1 MEIPAHEREAVEHE
15 ISLTIAQDIGTFS
28 RLSRQ
33 NGQRCHALVN
43 AGQCG
48 VVEEDKQEDGWVARL
63 VARHQLDA
71 TPLFLHTPEAA
82 AAGVGPWL
90 VELPSTRDA
99 ADAAPWLHD
108 LARGAGA
115 VHALSLVASPL
126 RSITLAAHL
135 RSWLD
140 AVIPPDPALGDDEA
154 VGAVLRWFDPR
165 IGFDMVTRWPDDL
178 RQDFLSAFT
187 WAGWN
192 AEFHPHGLRCS
203 KPYAPRSAA
212 RTEPMQ
218 LGKDLLLAM
227 APLNRADALLAHVH
241 ERFGSPVFQH
251 IAPALQRW
259 ISLDQLQAV
268 QRLGLS
274 DFEDWITLLQQSLS
288 LHPELPQLP
297 GFAKN
302 WGDARAAGRT
312 LAHVLE
318 AQPAEWWQQQQNAA
332 PRIWAQRAHR
342 FLEPLQARRG
352 ASDAVHAFSALLSA
366 ALPTA

>member
-1 MEIPAHEREAVEHE
+1 MEIPAYEREAFEDE
-15 ISLTIAQDIGTFS
+15 ISQTIAQDIGTFA

-33 NGQRCHALVN
+33 SGQRCYALVN

-48 VVEEDKQEDGWVARL
+48 VVDENRQEDGWVARL
-63 VARHQLDA
+63 VARYQLDA

-90 VELPSTRDA
+90 VELPSMPEATDA
-99 ADAAPWLHD
+99 SPWLHD

-126 RSITLAAHL
+126 RPVTLAAHL

-140 AVIPPDPALGDDEA
+140 AVILPDPALEDDEA

-165 IGFDMVTRWPDDL
+165 IGFDMVIRWPDDV
-178 RQDFLSAFT
+178 RQGFLSAFT
-187 WAGWN
+187 WTGWD

-203 KPYAPRSAA
+203 KPYTPQSAA
-212 RTEPMQ
+212 RTAPMR
-218 LGKDLLLAM
+218 LDKDLLLAM

-241 ERFGSPVFQH
+241 ERFGSQAFQP

-259 ISLDQLQAV
+259 VALDQLQAV
-268 QRLGLS
+268 QQLGLS

-288 LHPELPQLP
+288 LHPELSRLP
-297 GFAKN
+297 GLAESLV
-302 WGDARAAGRT
+302 DARGAGRT
-312 LAHVLE
+312 LAHVFE

-332 PRIWAQRAHR
+332 PRMWAQKASR
-342 FLEPLQARRG
+342 FLAPLQARRG
-352 ASDAVHAFSALLSA
+352 TPDAAHAFSTLFSV
-366 ALPTA
+366 ALPAA

>member
-1 MEIPAHEREAVEHE
+1 MEIPAYEREAFEDE
-15 ISLTIAQDIGTFS
+15 ISQTIAQDIGTFA
-28 RLSRQ
+28 RLARQ
-33 NGQRCHALVN
+33 TGQRCYALVN

-48 VVEEDKQEDGWVARL
+48 AVEEDRQEDGWAARL
-63 VARHQLDA
+63 MARYQLDA

-82 AAGVGPWL
+82 AIGVGPWL
-90 VELPSTRDA
+90 VELPSMP
-99 ADAAPWLHD
+99 DAAPWLHN

-126 RSITLAAHL
+126 RPVTLAAHL

-140 AVIPPDPALGDDEA
+140 AVIPPDPALEDDEA

-165 IGFDMVTRWPDDL
+165 IGFDMVTRWPDDV

-212 RTEPMQ
+212 RTTPLQ
-218 LGKDLLLAM
+218 LDKDLLLTM
-227 APLNRADALLAHVH
+227 APLNRADALLAHVRD
-241 ERFGSPVFQH
+241 RFGSQAFQH
-251 IAPALQRW
+251 IAPAIQRW
-259 ISLDQLQAV
+259 IALDQLQAV
-268 QRLGLS
+268 QQLGLP
-274 DFEDWITLLQQSLS
+274 DFEDWITLLHHSLS
-288 LHPELPQLP
+288 LHPELSYLP
-297 GFAKN
+297 GLAESLV
-302 WGDARAAGRT
+302 DARHAGRS

-332 PRIWAQRAHR
+332 PRTWAQWASR
-342 FLEPLQARRG
+342 FLAPLQARRG
-352 ASDAVHAFSALLSA
+352 TPDAAHAFSTLFSA
-366 ALPTA
+366 APAVA